1 MTFKLKR
8 YLWLWAAALVVAL
21 LVIVPLTIWARATAV
36 LAVVVWAVLVW
47 IRIGRQAASQ
57 HESLVIADHLSLP
70 QASYRQPVILVCGDG
85 LAGLFG
91 AVPTEQLALRI
102 TRQGC
107 YVRVPTLEQ
116 LPDITGSLLDLR
128 PDWGRQLSI
137 MFIVNAQEH
146 ADSEV
151 LAGRVRG
158 LRHQLMCARK
168 HGLALPLLLLSY
180 LQSPRGEG
188 TWFSWEAGQSSPN
201 VREAGLCTGLEDW
214 QVQATDSAIRASR
227 LQTSVKLNSAAA
239 WLGEAVLPH
248 LAARQAHASCDP
260 VVACAITLVA
270 SMPQCVAGNLW
281 QQWLRNRI
289 ALADVRPP
297 QEDAPQALPFPD
309 PLLTLLP
316 SDIRYSPNRRAAV
329 IALWLFTAAG
339 LVALSSSA
347 WQNTLLARQVSD
359 DLRRYASITPLEQR
373 SHPDFVRRE
382 EAIGVLRQD
391 AERLDH
397 HYRQGAPLSLGF
409 GLYHGEPLRIHLL
422 SVIAG
427 HRQPSMAA
435 AAATTVR
442 MDSLSL
448 FSSGSAKLKPDS
460 AKVLINALVG
470 IKAQPGW
477 LIVIAGHTDATGSAE
492 HNLQLSRD
500 RAAAVHQWMRQ
511 MGDIPD
517 SCFAVQGFGASQPI
531 ASNDTEA
538 GRQANRRVDIR
549 LIPEA
554 GACALP
560 AAGAGNHLSHNAAFT
575 FQKGVS
581 NGNSRLP
588 VAAR

>member
-21 LVIVPLTIWARATAV
+21 LVIVPLTTWVRATAI
-36 LAVVVWAVLVW
+36 LAVVVCVVVVW
-47 IRIGRQAASQ
+47 RRIGRQAARQ
-57 HESLVIADHLSLP
+57 HESLVDHPSLP

-91 AVPTEQLALRI
+91 AIPTEQLALRL

-107 YVRVPTLEQ
+107 YVRVPSLER

-128 PDWGRQLSI
+128 PDWGRQLSVL
-137 MFIVNAQEH
+137 FIVNPQEH
-146 ADSEV
+146 ADNEV
-151 LAGRVRG
+151 LAGRVRS

-168 HGLALPLLLLSY
+168 SGPALPLLQVSY
-180 LQSPRGEG
+180 LHAPRGEG
-188 TWFSWEAGQSSPN
+188 PWFSWESGQNRPN
-201 VREAGLCTGLEDW
+201 VREAGMCASLEDW
-214 QVQATDSAIRASR
+214 QVQASDSAIRASR
-227 LQTSVKLNSAAA
+227 LQTSLKLNGAAA
-239 WLGEAVLPH
+239 WLAEAVLPH
-248 LAARQAHASCDP
+248 LVARQAHASSGP
-260 VVACAITLVA
+260 AVACAITLVT

-289 ALADVRPP
+289 ALSDTRPV
-297 QEDAPQALPFPD
+297 EDDASQALPFPD

-339 LVALSSSA
+339 LVALLSSA

-359 DLRRYASITPLEQR
+359 DLRRYASITPVEQR

-382 EAIGVLRQD
+382 DAVGVLRQD

-422 SVIAG
+422 AVIAG
-427 HRQPSMAA
+427 HRLPSTAA
-435 AAATTVR
+435 ATATTVR
-442 MDSLSL
+442 LDSLSL
-448 FSSGSAKLKPDS
+448 FSSGSAQLKPDS

-492 HNLQLSRD
+492 HNLRLSRD

-554 GACALP
+554 GACAP
-560 AAGAGNHLSHNAAFT
+560 ATAGAGNHLSHNAAFT

-581 NGNSRLP
+581 HGNSRLP
-588 VAAR
+588 VVAR